1 MKPWNKDNEK
11 NKIKAIKWPSNKK
24 LLTISILI
32 LKKVFLSNDHQIK
45 TILLCINKVKIV
57 FILVVSKGSNFPVY

>member
-1 MKPWNKDNEK
+1 ML
-11 NKIKAIKWPSNKK
+11 I
-24 LLTISILI
+24 ISILI
-32 LKKVFLSNDHQIK
+32 LKKVFLSNGHQIK